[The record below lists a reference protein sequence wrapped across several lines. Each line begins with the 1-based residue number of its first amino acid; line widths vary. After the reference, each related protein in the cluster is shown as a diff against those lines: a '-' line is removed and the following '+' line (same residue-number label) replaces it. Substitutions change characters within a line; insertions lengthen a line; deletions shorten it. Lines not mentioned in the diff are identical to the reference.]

1 MNGRVMI
8 AVVTGF
14 RRRHRRGCR
23 SRARQRASA
32 LVESLLAAPIV
43 LLLGLGALQWALL
56 LHARSALEYA
66 LLEAA
71 RAGSVAHA
79 QPQAIEEGLA
89 RGLLAF
95 WQGGSMPRSRVA
107 GQAAAQLRL
116 AQGISAGWIDY
127 RQLAPTQESFADWAE
142 PALDEAGYP
151 LAGSEEIPN
160 DNLQWSWLR
169 EPAGGI
175 AAMRGREPIGAQSQQ
190 TLNDANLLK
199 LELRYGVPLAV
210 PFVGTIAAWI
220 ARTVQGCDAS
230 TRRQLGPVDL
240 GTPEILA
247 PLSSPTQAWV
257 CRIHQAPAEDGRFV
271 PRWPVR
277 VSTTIRMQ
285 SAVRR
290 SAKTPSAAQAPVRLT
305 SAGGA
310 ADPSSLPLA
319 VEAEPAPP
327 PAPIARNGEE
337 SSPPD
342 IRLGQS
348 DEGSLEPADGQS
360 SGAAFP
366 LQSPSLITMSD
377 TGAPASPRRIG
388 AGSDGSGQR
397 DPGWLAI
404 GGERT
409 FSVPGACQD

>member
-1 MNGRVMI
+1 MI
-8 AVVTGF
+8 GVVTGS
-14 RRRHRRGCR
+14 RRRPRHGYR

-43 LLLGLGALQWALL
+43 LLLGLGALQWSLL

-79 QPQAIEEGLA
+79 QPEAIEEGLA

-95 WQGGSMPRSRVA
+95 WQGASMPRSRVA

-116 AQGISAGWIDY
+116 AQGIDAGWIDY
-127 RQLAPTQESFADWAE
+127 RQLAPTRESFADWAE

-160 DNLQWSWLR
+160 DNLQWSRLR

-175 AAMRGREPIGAQSQQ
+175 AAMRGQEPVGAQSQQ

-220 ARTVQGCDAS
+220 ARIVQGCDTP

-277 VSTTIRMQ
+277 VSATIRMQ
-285 SAVRR
+285 SAARR

-310 ADPSSLPLA
+310 ADPPSLPQA
-319 VEAEPAPP
+319 VEAEPASP
-327 PAPIARNGEE
+327 PAPIARNGGE
-337 SSPPD
+337 SSSPD
-342 IRLGQS
+342 IWSGQS
-348 DEGSLEPADGQS
+348 DEASLEPADGQFPD
-360 SGAAFP
+360 AAFP
-366 LQSPSLITMSD
+366 LQSPSLIAMSD
-377 TGAPASPRRIG
+377 AGAPASPRRIG